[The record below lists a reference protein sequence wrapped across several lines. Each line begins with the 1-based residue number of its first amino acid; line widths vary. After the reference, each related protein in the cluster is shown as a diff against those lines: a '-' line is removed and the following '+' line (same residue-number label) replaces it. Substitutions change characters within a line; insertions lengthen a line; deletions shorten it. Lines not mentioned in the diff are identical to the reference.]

1 MSPKQF
7 IIIGVSAA
15 AALLSNS
22 PLVTAIGSVAHHNTP
37 TDDYPPP
44 DENANF
50 DAKNDAAY
58 CSFNNKRIDE
68 ISQSKLLHI
77 DVNGSR
83 IHMRRIHCPKG
94 EKHLPLQLGFFDE
107 DALTWYSIG
116 QGKHPKR
123 QICTFDALPGSF
135 PPESTGLDPFRDLD
149 ASTLVDAITDL
160 SSAVR
165 ALGRTKLSEW
175 HNRKEETSSGLTLI
189 KFTPADRQLGKTVP
203 KPTVRQYDGHSG
215 LSSYFLGT
223 ADDYEHSYSFE
234 GSRTPRNTGRDPIRA
249 LKPSTLRSKI
259 DRLYSAVTMIG
270 STTVLYEDDEESP
283 ETEARRF
290 AIVALREVCSA
301 AIPVVKTLGTFKGLC
316 VKYYKESKGAVDVA
330 KKTKGWSVTKT
341 LGVTRISPPDE

>member
-1 MSPKQF
+1 
-7 IIIGVSAA
+7 
-15 AALLSNS
+15 
-22 PLVTAIGSVAHHNTP
+22 
-37 TDDYPPP
+37 PPP

-135 PPESTGLDPFRDLD
+135 PPENTGLDPFRDLD

-165 ALGRTKLSEW
+165 ALGRTKL
-175 HNRKEETSSGLTLI
+175 
-189 KFTPADRQLGKTVP
+189 
-203 KPTVRQYDGHSG
+203 
-215 LSSYFLGT
+215 
-223 ADDYEHSYSFE
+223 YEH
-234 GSRTPRNTGRDPIRA
+234 PNLRDN
-249 LKPSTLRSKI
+249 
-259 DRLYSAVTMIG
+259 
-270 STTVLYEDDEESP
+270 
-283 ETEARRF
+283 TEAGQ
-290 AIVALREVCSA
+290 SA
-301 AIPVVKTLGTFKGLC
+301 RG
-316 VKYYKESKGAVDVA
+316 
-330 KKTKGWSVTKT
+330 
-341 LGVTRISPPDE
+341 